1 MSVKSNL
8 KQIQEE
14 FKNDEKMLENA
25 FKLERFYR
33 KYKYYIFIA
42 IAFLVLWFGYS
53 QFASYQDEKQA
64 QKTTIIYDKLL
75 KDPQNQALLDS
86 LKKNSSDL
94 FDIYEYA
101 QALKE
106 GNKENLER
114 LKSSQNSMI
123 KILADYQFASFSQN
137 LEDLEKNHTTP
148 MRDLAILQEAYL
160 LQKKG
165 KVLESRALLDQ
176 IQINSSVYLMAN
188 LLKHY
193 GILMQPNSQSQS
205 KIKQDTINQEKDKN
219 TAKINNTGNEK

>member
-14 FKNDEKMLENA
+14 FKNDEKILENA

-33 KYKYYIFIA
+33 KYKYYIFMVIVCLA
-42 IAFLVLWFGYS
+42 LWFGYS

-64 QKTTIIYDKLL
+64 QKTAIIYDELL

-86 LKKNSSDL
+86 LKKNSKDL
-94 FDIYEYA
+94 FDLYEYA

-114 LKSSQNSMI
+114 LRSSQNPMI

-137 LEDLEKNHTTP
+137 LGDLEKNHTTP

-165 KVLESRALLDQ
+165 KVLESRALLEQ
-176 IQINSSVYLMAN
+176 IQINSSIYLMAN

-193 GILMQPNSQSQS
+193 GILMQTNSQDQA
-205 KIKQDTINQEKDKN
+205 KIKQDTFNQEKDKN
-219 TAKINNTGNEK
+219 TTKANNTGNGK